1 MCTLEDQDLNKA
13 MIPRDLENL
22 PWASAG
28 TPSTPVELS
37 TDNPEKLLAVV
48 D

>member
-1 MCTLEDQDLNKA
+1 MRTLEDQDLNKA
-13 MIPRDLENL
+13 TIPRDLENL

-28 TPSTPVELS
+28 APSTPVELP
-37 TDNPEKLLAVV
+37 TDNREKLLAVV